1 MTENLIIFNARVVT
15 PVGFSA
21 RRGREMEELCIIDD
35 ATVEVTGGVIT
46 YVGPNRGEERDGYYQ
61 RYWHLQRPRQSA
73 FCPALSIRI
82 RTSCLAGNVP
92 RILLAVE
99 RRELYVHYGRGGGI
113 VSTVKATRECN
124 FIQLRAKAEG
134 F

>member
-61 RYWHLQRPRQSA
+61 RYWHYNARGK
-73 FCPALSIRI
+73 
-82 RTSCLAGNVP
+82 CLLPGFVDSHTHFVFGGGTC
-92 RILLAVE
+92 RGILLAVE
-99 RRELYVHYGRGGGI
+99 RRELYVHYGAWRRHCQY
-113 VSTVKATRECN
+113 SESYA
-124 FIQLRAKAEG
+124 
-134 F
+134 

>member
-61 RYWHLQRPRQSA
+61 RYWHYKDVYKRQD
-73 FCPALSIRI
+73 
-82 RTSCLAGNVP
+82 
-92 RILLAVE
+92 
-99 RRELYVHYGRGGGI
+99 GGSGLPYR
-113 VSTVKATRECN
+113 S
-124 FIQLRAKAEG
+124 EG
-134 F
+134 

>member
-46 YVGPNRGEERDGYYQ
+46 LTVARSATAIISATGITTPAA
-61 RYWHLQRPRQSA
+61 SA

-92 RILLAVE
+92 KNSP
-99 RRELYVHYGRGGGI
+99 GG
-113 VSTVKATRECN
+113 
-124 FIQLRAKAEG
+124 
-134 F
+134 

>member
-21 RRGREMEELCIIDD
+21 RHGREMEELCIMDN

-61 RYWHLQRPRQSA
+61 DRKS
-73 FCPALSIRI
+73 
-82 RTSCLAGNVP
+82 V
-92 RILLAVE
+92 V
-99 RRELYVHYGRGGGI
+99 
-113 VSTVKATRECN
+113 
-124 FIQLRAKAEG
+124 
-134 F
+134 

>member
-46 YVGPNRGEERDGYYQ
+46 CRPLTVARRDGYYQ
-61 RYWHLQRPRQSA
+61 RYWHYNARGKCLLPGFVVFAYALRVWRERAEEFSWRLKGESL
-73 FCPALSIRI
+73 CPLWSVAAALS
-82 RTSCLAGNVP
+82 V
-92 RILLAVE
+92 
-99 RRELYVHYGRGGGI
+99 
-113 VSTVKATRECN
+113 
-124 FIQLRAKAEG
+124 Q
-134 F
+134 

>member
-35 ATVEVTGGVIT
+35 ATVEVTGGIIT
-46 YVGPNRGEERDGYYQ
+46 YVGPTVARSATAIISATGITT
-61 RYWHLQRPRQSA
+61 PAASA

-92 RILLAVE
+92 RNSP
-99 RRELYVHYGRGGGI
+99 GG
-113 VSTVKATRECN
+113 
-124 FIQLRAKAEG
+124 
-134 F
+134 

>member
-61 RYWHLQRPRQSA
+61 RYWHYTPAASA

-92 RILLAVE
+92 RNSP
-99 RRELYVHYGRGGGI
+99 GG
-113 VSTVKATRECN
+113 
-124 FIQLRAKAEG
+124 
-134 F
+134 